1 MHFATFMIASQDE
14 KINEDFVMDYMNKFF
29 NDNEEQ
35 MQIGIE
41 VEKKDIIKEVNDYI
55 AGLITDENTSVE
67 DLFNK
72 IHKYQGYVSKGKHAQ
87 VLKDE
92 HDYVEDES
100 GNLGFKYNPYAFYDW
115 CVIGGRWDSW
125 LKEERPK
132 NIDTYKHNLRNNIS
146 TIKEYKEFIN
156 KTTNKDKV
164 PHYIVSYKEDE
175 YVSSEGWK
183 RKDILKFLKD
193 YDEKDKIIVIDCH
206 N

>member
-1 MHFATFMIASQDE
+1 MHFATFMITSQDE
-14 KINEDFVMDYMNKFF
+14 KLSEEFIMEYMNKFF

-41 VEKKDIIKEVNDYI
+41 VEKKDIVKEVNDYI
-55 AGLITDENTSVE
+55 AELITNENTSVE

-92 HDYVEDES
+92 HDYVEDEN

-125 LKEERPK
+125 LKKERPK
-132 NIDTYKHNLRNNIS
+132 DIDTYKHNLKDNIT

-156 KTTNKDKV
+156 EKENKDKIA
-164 PHYIVSYKEDE
+164 HYIVSYKEDD

-193 YDEKDKIIVIDCH
+193 YDDKDKIIVIDCH